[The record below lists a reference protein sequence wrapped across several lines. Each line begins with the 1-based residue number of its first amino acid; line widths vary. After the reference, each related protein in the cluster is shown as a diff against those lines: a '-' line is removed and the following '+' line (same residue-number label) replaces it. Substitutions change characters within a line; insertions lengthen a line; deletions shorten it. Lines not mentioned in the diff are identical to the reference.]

1 MSRRSIFRH
10 IDTDMILLDVLKTL
24 DLQPRTGLGKQLVKA
39 ENDAAKIIKK
49 EEDIEDHDQLH
60 FQAKKEPVDENLQ
73 TGAKTTEDD
82 PRIKKHQRGACR

>member
-1 MSRRSIFRH
+1 
-10 IDTDMILLDVLKTL
+10 MILLDVLKTL

-73 TGAKTTEDD
+73 TGAKTAEDD
-82 PRIKKHQRGACR
+82 PRIKKELIEEDAHI